1 MLSWKTV
8 LSAFETALVS
18 GLSTF
23 AASIEITGTPT
34 VKGVVA
40 AATAS
45 GIGALYQFTKALG
58 AAQSSTTTPTTT
70 TTTVTPKPVVPPVPP
85 VPPS

>member
-70 TTTVTPKPVVPPVPP
+70 TTTTVAPKPVVPPVPP
-85 VPPS
+85 S